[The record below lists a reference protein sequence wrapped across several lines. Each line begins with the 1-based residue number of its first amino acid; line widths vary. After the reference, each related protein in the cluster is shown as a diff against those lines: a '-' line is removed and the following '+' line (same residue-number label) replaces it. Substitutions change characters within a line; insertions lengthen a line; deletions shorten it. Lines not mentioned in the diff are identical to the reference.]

1 MKLKVCGMKYS
12 QNIEDLASLNPDF
25 MGFIFYL
32 GSKRCAD
39 YQELKDDIQNLDQE
53 IKRVGVFVNQ
63 AIPEVLTICD
73 ELHLDYAQ
81 LHGNESLD
89 FITELKLSGIKI
101 IKVFHIDAHFNWN
114 KCKKFVG
121 LSDYFLFDTACSNY
135 GGSGKQFDWTLLKE
149 YKDNLPFLLSGGI
162 DLEHLSIIKELQLP
176 YLAGIDVNSRF
187 EFATGIKDLKKLQIL
202 KNKLTNEFEISR
214 Q

>member
-1 MKLKVCGMKYS
+1 MKLKVCGMKYP
-12 QNIEDLASLNPDF
+12 QNIEDVALLKPEF
-25 MGFIFYL
+25 MGFIFYS

-39 YQELKDDIQNLDQE
+39 YQELKDYIQSLDQE

-63 AIPEVLTICD
+63 VISEVIAICN

-81 LHGNESLD
+81 LHGNESLNLMA
-89 FITELKLSGIKI
+89 ELKLSDIKI
-101 IKVFHIDAHFNWN
+101 IKVFHIDEHFNWN

-135 GGSGKQFDWTLLKE
+135 GGSGKQFDWKLLKE
-149 YKDNLPFLLSGGI
+149 YKDNLPFFLSGGI
-162 DLEHLSIIKELQLP
+162 KLEHLSIIRELQLP
-176 YLAGIDVNSRF
+176 YLAGIDVNSQF
-187 EFATGIKDLKKLQIL
+187 EITPGIKDLEKLEII
-202 KNKLTNEFEISR
+202 KNELTNEYEISR